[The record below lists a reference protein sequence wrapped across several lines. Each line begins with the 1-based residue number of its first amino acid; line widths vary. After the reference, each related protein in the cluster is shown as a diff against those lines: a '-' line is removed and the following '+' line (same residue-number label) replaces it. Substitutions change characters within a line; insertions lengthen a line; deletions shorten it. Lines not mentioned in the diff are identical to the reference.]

1 LSISAPKE
9 FRRGGQVF
17 EASFRKLAIAFERS
31 GCQAGTQLRA
41 IEARARADREVEA
54 MRATIKA
61 KAASA

>member
-1 LSISAPKE
+1 
-9 FRRGGQVF
+9 VF